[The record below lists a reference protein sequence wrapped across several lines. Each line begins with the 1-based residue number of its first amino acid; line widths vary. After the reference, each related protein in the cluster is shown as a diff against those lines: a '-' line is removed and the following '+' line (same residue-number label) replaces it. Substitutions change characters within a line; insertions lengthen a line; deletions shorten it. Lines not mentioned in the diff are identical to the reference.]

1 MKRFSISF
9 TEREYGLLVEM
20 MRLWE
25 LRTGVTQTR
34 CTMIKRILF
43 ALGRPDEGRHAV

>member
-9 TEREYGLLVEM
+9 TDREYKLLVEM
-20 MRLWE
+20 MELWE

-34 CTMIKRILF
+34 CAMIKRILF
-43 ALGRPDEGRHAV
+43 ALERQEPSPHAV